1 MTRSRRLPLL
11 VSALVLIAA
20 VGGLFLMHARGRREA
35 FAPQAKVASALAL
48 ARSDSDS
55 DSSPSAPLA
64 SPEPQGD
71 ALATGFAAQ
80 RLVRTASLT
89 LEVGRYDEA
98 ARKAEAI
105 AIAHG
110 GYLADSSA
118 AREAGDRERGTLT
131 LRVQA
136 DRFAEALR
144 ALEALGKVE
153 SASVQTQDIGREYL
167 DLETRLSTRR
177 DTEVRLREILRTQT
191 ARLSDVL
198 AAEKEL
204 SRVLEEREV
213 LEGQRRFYDRQMALS
228 TLTVEI
234 HEPVAFLR
242 EGAFSPLREALGR
255 ALPLLSASVAALLYA
270 AAAALPWVLVA
281 YGVWRLRR
289 RFSARRLIRVA
300 TES

>member
-11 VSALVLIAA
+11 VLALVLVAA
-20 VGGLFLMHARGRREA
+20 AGGLFLMHAPRGRREA
-35 FAPQAKVASALAL
+35 FAPQAKLASAFAL
-48 ARSDSDS
+48 ARSDS

-71 ALATGFAAQ
+71 ALAAGFAAQ

-105 AIAHG
+105 AIAQG
-110 GYLADSSA
+110 GYLADASA

-167 DLETRLSTRR
+167 DLETRLATRR

-204 SRVLEEREV
+204 SRVIEEREV

-228 TLTVEI
+228 TFTVEI
-234 HEPVAFLR
+234 HEPATFLR
-242 EGAFSPLREALGR
+242 EGAFSPLGEALR
-255 ALPLLSASVAALLYA
+255 RVLPLLSASVAALLYA
-270 AAAALPWVLVA
+270 VAAALPWALV
-281 YGVWRLRR
+281 GFLIWRLRR

-300 TES
+300 TEG